1 MIQSLLSDKF
11 EKICIILVLQL
22 CCGASH
28 SAENTHHLTWV
39 SIECKSEY
47 NKKLRIYS
55 NVLLIEKMPTQPGHN
70 HLKSVFQ
77 PVWAKHLFRFSATTI
92 LQWFCVHLANSGC
105 NTLVLVR
112 FGKTTSS
119 KKINQLT
126 REPCANP
133 NTQSRKINCLMRRQ
147 MDISYHGSS
156 AQQIRLDSLHAKFID
171 SLCKQMT
178 SQTTQM
184 KCLG

>member
-1 MIQSLLSDKF
+1 MCALTCHWCPSNIKPRVATYEEIVPCHNHAGKKTMIQSLLSDKF

-47 NKKLRIYS
+47 KKKLRIYS

-70 HLKSVFQ
+70 HLKKVFQ

-119 KKINQLT
+119 KKRN
-126 REPCANP
+126 
-133 NTQSRKINCLMRRQ
+133 
-147 MDISYHGSS
+147 
-156 AQQIRLDSLHAKFID
+156 
-171 SLCKQMT
+171 
-178 SQTTQM
+178 
-184 KCLG
+184 